1 MKIGIISRTDLDN
14 KLFWSGVP
22 STICEKFKKEK
33 IKFVKIDNL
42 NQNFRK
48 LYVIKRE
55 YFKYFKKEKFDE
67 TYNIKVSKNYS
78 NQLSSRLKNISNL
91 THLLTFDMSLVSFL
105 KTEIPIIVWTDTLYT
120 DYYQN
125 YFKDQKISK
134 SSLDDIKSLE
144 FATVKKCKLILF
156 SSKWSL
162 NNAKQKYKKFK
173 NKFKLLEFGPS
184 LINEISQKK
193 IKKKI
198 FKREKNKI
206 KLISLSVDKKRK
218 GVDKQI
224 RLMNYINKQGIK
236 CELTII
242 GHKSKKDYKNPN
254 LKFLGFINKNK
265 VLGENKISTY
275 LLNSHFHVLF
285 SKAEAYGI
293 SLIEANSRGL
303 PNISFDVGGIP
314 HIIKNKINGKLFKKN
329 EKIEIIGNYIIST
342 FSDVKKYRNLSI
354 SSYLE
359 FKKKFN
365 YVKIISNFKN
375 LVSK

>member
-1 MKIGIISRTDLDN
+1 MKIGMISRTDLNN
-14 KLFWSGVP
+14 KLFWSGIP
-22 STICEKFKKEK
+22 STVYEKFRKEK
-33 IKFVKIDNL
+33 IKVVKIDNL
-42 NQNFRK
+42 NQNLRK
-48 LYVIKRE
+48 LFVIKRE

-78 NQLSSRLKNISNL
+78 SQLSSRLKNISNL

-144 FATVKKCKLILF
+144 FATVKRCKLILF
-156 SSKWSL
+156 SSRWSL
-162 NNAKQKYKKFK
+162 DNAKQKYKKFK

-184 LINEISQKK
+184 LRNELSQKK
-193 IKKKI
+193 IKKQI
-198 FKREKNKI
+198 LNREKNKI

-218 GVDKQI
+218 GIDKLI

-242 GHKSKKDYKNPN
+242 GHKSKKDYKNSN
-254 LKFLGFINKNK
+254 LKFLGFINKNE

-285 SKAEAYGI
+285 SRAEAYGI

-303 PNISFDVGGIP
+303 PNISLNVGGVP
-314 HIIKNKINGKLFKKN
+314 HIIKNQKNGRLFKKN

-342 FSDVKKYRNLSI
+342 FFNVKKYRKLSI

-365 YVKIISNFKN
+365 YVKIISNFKS

>member
-1 MKIGIISRTDLDN
+1 MKIGMISRTDLNN
-14 KLFWSGVP
+14 KLFWSGIP
-22 STICEKFKKEK
+22 STVYEKFRKEK
-33 IKFVKIDNL
+33 IKVVKIDNL
-42 NQNFRK
+42 NQNLRK
-48 LYVIKRE
+48 LFVIKRE

-78 NQLSSRLKNISNL
+78 SQLSSRLKNISNL

-144 FATVKKCKLILF
+144 FATVKRCKLILF
-156 SSKWSL
+156 SSRWSL
-162 NNAKQKYKKFK
+162 DNAKQKYKKFK

-184 LINEISQKK
+184 LRNELSQKK
-193 IKKKI
+193 IKKQI
-198 FKREKNKI
+198 LNREKNKI

-218 GVDKQI
+218 GIDKLI

-242 GHKSKKDYKNPN
+242 GHKSKKDYKNSN
-254 LKFLGFINKNK
+254 LKFLGFINKND
-265 VLGENKISTY
+265 VLGEYKISKY

-285 SKAEAYGI
+285 SRAEAYGI

-303 PNISFDVGGIP
+303 PNISLNVGGVP
-314 HIIKNKINGKLFKKN
+314 HIIKNQKNGRLFKKN

-342 FSDVKKYRNLSI
+342 FFNVKKYRKLSI

-365 YVKIISNFKN
+365 YVKIISNFKS

>member
-1 MKIGIISRTDLDN
+1 MKIGMISRTDLNN
-14 KLFWSGVP
+14 KLFWSGIP
-22 STICEKFKKEK
+22 STVYEKFRKEK
-33 IKFVKIDNL
+33 IKVVKIDNL
-42 NQNFRK
+42 NQNLRK
-48 LYVIKRE
+48 LFVIKRE

-78 NQLSSRLKNISNL
+78 SQLSSRLKNISNL

-144 FATVKKCKLILF
+144 FATVKRCKLILF
-156 SSKWSL
+156 SSRWSL
-162 NNAKQKYKKFK
+162 DNAKQKYKKFK

-184 LINEISQKK
+184 LRNELSQKK
-193 IKKKI
+193 IKKQI
-198 FKREKNKI
+198 LNREKNKI

-218 GVDKQI
+218 GIDKLI

-242 GHKSKKDYKNPN
+242 GHKSKKDYKNLN
-254 LKFLGFINKNK
+254 LKFLGFINKND
-265 VLGENKISTY
+265 VLGEYKISKY

-285 SKAEAYGI
+285 SRAEAYGI

-303 PNISFDVGGIP
+303 PNISLNVGGVP
-314 HIIKNKINGKLFKKN
+314 HIIKNQKNLRLFKKN

-342 FSDVKKYRNLSI
+342 FFNVKKYRKLSI

-365 YVKIISNFKN
+365 YEKIISNFKS